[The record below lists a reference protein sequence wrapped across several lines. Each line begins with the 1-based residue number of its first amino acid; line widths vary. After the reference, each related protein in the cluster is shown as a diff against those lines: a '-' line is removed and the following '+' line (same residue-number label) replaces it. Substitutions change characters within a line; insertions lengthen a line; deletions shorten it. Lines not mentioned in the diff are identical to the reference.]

1 MQHAAVVILLSLS
14 GIESVSLCTPIH
26 AARWSTG
33 IDAYKL
39 RCSFVIARHCHG
51 TLSFHHS
58 TSHLTKNRGITM
70 IILWSLT
77 DGLILPIF
85 YIKRQMMRFSVN
97 PMFPKVWI
105 TFVTKIVV
113 AVYPWTGSCLDIV
126 RRFMLKWQLSVS
138 SCVYTVKLIPNTF
151 KHWFKKMKRQQTNL
165 RSSPDS
171 EATGIKHTMVRRGTI
186 VHKINEL
193 PCCRF
198 HHIKWG
204 CLLQNKKHKTFFVK
218 NFTFLH
224 LEDTRWNFHS
234 GKTPHEK

>member
-1 MQHAAVVILLSLS
+1 MQQDGQLVLTHTSYVALLVKAPHYHA
-14 GIESVSLCTPIH
+14 TP
-26 AARWSTG
+26 
-33 IDAYKL
+33 
-39 RCSFVIARHCHG
+39 
-51 TLSFHHS
+51 SFHHL
-58 TSHLTKNRGITM
+58 TSHLTKNSSITM

-113 AVYPWTGSCLDIV
+113 AVYPWTGSCVDIV

-171 EATGIKHTMVRRGTI
+171 EAIRIKHTMVRRGTI

-224 LEDTRWNFHS
+224 LKDIGWNFHP

>member
-51 TLSFHHS
+51 TLSFHHL
-58 TSHLTKNRGITM
+58 TSHLTKNSSITM
-70 IILWSLT
+70 IILGSLT

-97 PMFPKVWI
+97 PLFPKVWI

>member
-1 MQHAAVVILLSLS
+1 
-14 GIESVSLCTPIH
+14 
-26 AARWSTG
+26 
-33 IDAYKL
+33 
-39 RCSFVIARHCHG
+39 
-51 TLSFHHS
+51 
-58 TSHLTKNRGITM
+58 
-70 IILWSLT
+70 
-77 DGLILPIF
+77 
-85 YIKRQMMRFSVN
+85 MRFSVN
-97 PMFPKVWI
+97 PLFPKVWI

-113 AVYPWTGSCLDIV
+113 AVYPWTGSCVDIV

-171 EATGIKHTMVRRGTI
+171 EAIGIKHTMVRRGTI

-204 CLLQNKKHKTFFVK
+204 CLLQNKKHKTFFFDK
-218 NFTFLH
+218 NFTFYIWKIQDKIYIQERHPMRNTYMYNNTLH
-224 LEDTRWNFHS
+224 LEELQQCYYNFLQNWDC
-234 GKTPHEK
+234 

>member
-51 TLSFHHS
+51 TLSFHHL
-58 TSHLTKNRGITM
+58 TSHLTKNSSITM
-70 IILWSLT
+70 IILGSLT

-85 YIKRQMMRFSVN
+85 YIKRQMMRFSVS
-97 PMFPKVWI
+97 PLFPKVWI

-126 RRFMLKWQLSVS
+126 KRFMLKWQLSVS

-171 EATGIKHTMVRRGTI
+171 EATGIKHTMVRWGTI

>member
-1 MQHAAVVILLSLS
+1 
-14 GIESVSLCTPIH
+14 
-26 AARWSTG
+26 
-33 IDAYKL
+33 
-39 RCSFVIARHCHG
+39 
-51 TLSFHHS
+51 
-58 TSHLTKNRGITM
+58 M

-77 DGLILPIF
+77 GGLILPIF

-97 PMFPKVWI
+97 PLFPKVWI

-113 AVYPWTGSCLDIV
+113 AVYPWTGSCVDIV

-138 SCVYTVKLIPNTF
+138 SCVYTVKLIPNTFKHWFKKMKRQQTNLRSSPDSEATSCVYTVKLIPNTF

-224 LEDTRWNFHS
+224 LKDTGWNFHP